1 MERRTKFYL
10 HNNSYLNHIGKE
22 SADLMQ
28 KTLIIIFTLVGMGFI
43 TACRGISSAET
54 SAPEA
59 TVPGEEFVPI
69 VSVACVIIP
78 IDWARLSMTAFVD
91 IEVGD

>member
-10 HNNSYLNHIGKE
+10 HNNSYLNHIGKD
-22 SADLMQ
+22 SADSMQ
-28 KTLIIIFTLVGMGFI
+28 KTLIIIFTLIGMVFM
-43 TACRGISSAET
+43 TACSSISSAET
-54 SAPEA
+54 PDPDAAIP
-59 TVPGEEFVPI
+59 VEEFVRI
-69 VSVACVIIP
+69 VSVTGVIIP